1 MDLVVSHF
9 SGFLSAVA
17 LTGRRIN
24 ETVLTKCL
32 QGHFKCGP
40 TQYKRFAQKMSAAL
54 IWCREISK
62 SVRSGS
68 KTTEGVL
75 QVVRAIQSGK
85 GKASSSPSPSPL
97 LSPSPAT
104 PPKRHEPLGD
114 DAATSAY
121 QHLQDVFGG
130 AIPSSAKPMNAI
142 PSVMSLC
149 DSPAVSVASSSMGSP
164 QAACPI
170 SKQVHLMLTYLLNSS

>member
-17 LTGRRIN
+17 LTGHSFN

-32 QGHFKCGP
+32 HKHFKCGP
-40 TQYKRFAQKMSAAL
+40 TQCKLFAQKMSAAL

-68 KTTEGVL
+68 KTNEGVL

-85 GKASSSPSPSPL
+85 GQASSSPSPSPS
-97 LSPSPAT
+97 LSPAPAT

-114 DAATSAY
+114 DAASAY

-130 AIPSSAKPMNAI
+130 ALPSSAKPMNAI

-149 DSPAVSVASSSMGSP
+149 DSPAISVASSMGSP

-170 SKQVHLMLTYLLNSS
+170 AKQVHLMLTYLLNSS